1 LATSTTRIS
10 YGVAYKTGVKN
21 KMHKLTMDGILIPLT
36 RAGRG
41 KSNIGYGRLNIAAIL
56 SFYSNVENPDLK
68 A

>member
-1 LATSTTRIS
+1 
-10 YGVAYKTGVKN
+10 
-21 KMHKLTMDGILIPLT
+21 MDGILIPLT

-41 KSNIGYGRLNIAAIL
+41 KTNIGYGRLNIAAIL